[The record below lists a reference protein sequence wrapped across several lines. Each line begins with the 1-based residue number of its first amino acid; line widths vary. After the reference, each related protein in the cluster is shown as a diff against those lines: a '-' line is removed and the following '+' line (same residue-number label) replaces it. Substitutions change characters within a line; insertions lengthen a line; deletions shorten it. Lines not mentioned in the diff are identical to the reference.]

1 MGLPQLTFELKKAAD
16 TVVAR
21 TTQGI
26 IGMILKDTKALGV
39 HVIYQESDIPTDL
52 GADNIAYIKRAL
64 TGYINRPSCIFLAVV
79 DSTSGTVSGGFAD
92 LGQYSY
98 DYLVGPPNIAS
109 PDTTSLATL
118 VTNQRTNRYIGKLVL
133 PSTASDNEGII
144 NFTATNIKVGSTTYD
159 AGDYASRI
167 AGVLAGAPF
176 LVAETASGRLAGYA
190 CAHPY
195 HAREAYAWSVETT
208 IYCSPD
214 FVGQGVGRRLYAPL
228 LALLREQGYCRAAAL
243 LARPNPES
251 EAFHRAMGFRK
262 VGCEPQAGFKFGR
275 WLGVTTWWYDLNTPA
290 TPAPVRR
297 QLPAALVEALLAKA

>member
-1 MGLPQLTFELKKAAD
+1 M
-16 TVVAR
+16 
-21 TTQGI
+21 
-26 IGMILKDTKALGV
+26 
-39 HVIYQESDIPTDL
+39 
-52 GADNIAYIKRAL
+52 
-64 TGYINRPSCIFLAVV
+64 
-79 DSTSGTVSGGFAD
+79 
-92 LGQYSY
+92 
-98 DYLVGPPNIAS
+98 
-109 PDTTSLATL
+109 
-118 VTNQRTNRYIGKLVL
+118 
-133 PSTASDNEGII
+133 STASFACAGAPALGRAPSLASEALPDTRAWAYLVRCADGSLYAGWTTDLARRLRCHKAGQGAKYTKMRGAVTLAYAERCEDKSAALCREAALKKLDKPQKEALAAAWAAEHALKIRLATEADAPAVAELYNWYVRHS
-144 NFTATNIKVGSTTYD
+144 TATFQ
-159 AGDYASRI
+159 YAPATVEEMRANI

-176 LVAETASGRLAGYA
+176 LVADTASGRLAGYA

>member
-1 MGLPQLTFELKKAAD
+1 M
-16 TVVAR
+16 
-21 TTQGI
+21 
-26 IGMILKDTKALGV
+26 
-39 HVIYQESDIPTDL
+39 
-52 GADNIAYIKRAL
+52 
-64 TGYINRPSCIFLAVV
+64 
-79 DSTSGTVSGGFAD
+79 
-92 LGQYSY
+92 
-98 DYLVGPPNIAS
+98 
-109 PDTTSLATL
+109 
-118 VTNQRTNRYIGKLVL
+118 
-133 PSTASDNEGII
+133 STASFACAGTPALGRAPSLASEALPDTRAWAYLVRCADGSLYAGWTTDLARRLRRHKAGQGAKYTKMRGAVTLAYAERCEDKSAALCREAALKKLDKPQKEALAAAWAAEHALKIRLATEADAPAVAELYNWYVRHS
-144 NFTATNIKVGSTTYD
+144 TATFQ
-159 AGDYASRI
+159 YAPATVEEMRANI

>member
-1 MGLPQLTFELKKAAD
+1 M
-16 TVVAR
+16 
-21 TTQGI
+21 
-26 IGMILKDTKALGV
+26 
-39 HVIYQESDIPTDL
+39 
-52 GADNIAYIKRAL
+52 
-64 TGYINRPSCIFLAVV
+64 
-79 DSTSGTVSGGFAD
+79 
-92 LGQYSY
+92 
-98 DYLVGPPNIAS
+98 
-109 PDTTSLATL
+109 
-118 VTNQRTNRYIGKLVL
+118 
-133 PSTASDNEGII
+133 STASFACAGTPALGRAPSLASEALPDTRAWAYLVRCADGSLYAGWTTDLARRLRRHKAGQGAKYTKMRGAVTLAYAERCEDKSAALCREAALKKLDKPQKEALAAAWAAEHALKIRLATEADAPAVAELYNWYVRHS
-144 NFTATNIKVGSTTYD
+144 TATFQ
-159 AGDYASRI
+159 YAPATVEEIRANI

-275 WLGVTTWWYDLNTPA
+275 WLGVTTWWYDLNTPP
-290 TPAPVRR
+290 TPAPVPPH
-297 QLPAALVEALLAKA
+297 QPAARVEALLSNA

>member
-1 MGLPQLTFELKKAAD
+1 M
-16 TVVAR
+16 
-21 TTQGI
+21 
-26 IGMILKDTKALGV
+26 
-39 HVIYQESDIPTDL
+39 
-52 GADNIAYIKRAL
+52 
-64 TGYINRPSCIFLAVV
+64 
-79 DSTSGTVSGGFAD
+79 
-92 LGQYSY
+92 
-98 DYLVGPPNIAS
+98 
-109 PDTTSLATL
+109 
-118 VTNQRTNRYIGKLVL
+118 
-133 PSTASDNEGII
+133 STASFACAGTPALGRAPSLAAEALPDTRAWAYLVRCADGSLYAGWTTDLARRLRRHKAGQGAKYTKMRGAVTLAYAERCEDKSAALCREAALKKLDKPQKEALAAAWAAEHALKIRLATEADAPAVAELYNWYVRHS
-144 NFTATNIKVGSTTYD
+144 TATFQ
-159 AGDYASRI
+159 YAPATVEEMRANI

-290 TPAPVRR
+290 APAPVRR

>member
-1 MGLPQLTFELKKAAD
+1 MSTALFACAGAPALGRAPSLASEALSDTRAWAYLVRCADGSLYAGWTTDLARRLRRHKAGQGAKYTKMRGAVTLAYAERCEDKSAALCREAALKKLDKPQKEALAA
-16 TVVAR
+16 AWAAEHA
-21 TTQGI
+21 
-26 IGMILKDTKALGV
+26 LK
-39 HVIYQESDIPTDL
+39 I
-52 GADNIAYIKRAL
+52 R
-64 TGYINRPSCIFLAVV
+64 
-79 DSTSGTVSGGFAD
+79 
-92 LGQYSY
+92 
-98 DYLVGPPNIAS
+98 
-109 PDTTSLATL
+109 LATEADAPAVAEL
-118 VTNQRTNRYIGKLVL
+118 YNWYVRH
-133 PSTASDNEGII
+133 STAT
-144 NFTATNIKVGSTTYD
+144 FQYAPATVEEMRAN
-159 AGDYASRI
+159 I

>member
-1 MGLPQLTFELKKAAD
+1 M
-16 TVVAR
+16 
-21 TTQGI
+21 
-26 IGMILKDTKALGV
+26 
-39 HVIYQESDIPTDL
+39 
-52 GADNIAYIKRAL
+52 
-64 TGYINRPSCIFLAVV
+64 
-79 DSTSGTVSGGFAD
+79 
-92 LGQYSY
+92 
-98 DYLVGPPNIAS
+98 
-109 PDTTSLATL
+109 
-118 VTNQRTNRYIGKLVL
+118 
-133 PSTASDNEGII
+133 STASFACAGTPALGRAPSLASEALPDTRAWAYLVRCADGSLYAGWTTDLARRLRRHKAGQGAKYTKMRGAVTLAYAERCEDKSAALCREAALKKLDKPQKEALAAAWAAEHALKIRLATEADAPAVAELYNWYVRHS
-144 NFTATNIKVGSTTYD
+144 TATFQ
-159 AGDYASRI
+159 YAPATVEEMRANI

-290 TPAPVRR
+290 APAPVRR

>member
-1 MGLPQLTFELKKAAD
+1 M
-16 TVVAR
+16 
-21 TTQGI
+21 
-26 IGMILKDTKALGV
+26 
-39 HVIYQESDIPTDL
+39 
-52 GADNIAYIKRAL
+52 
-64 TGYINRPSCIFLAVV
+64 
-79 DSTSGTVSGGFAD
+79 
-92 LGQYSY
+92 
-98 DYLVGPPNIAS
+98 
-109 PDTTSLATL
+109 
-118 VTNQRTNRYIGKLVL
+118 
-133 PSTASDNEGII
+133 STASFACAGAPALGRAPSLASEALPDTRAWAYLVRCADGSLYAGWTTDLARRLRRHKAGQGAKYTKMRGAVTLAYAERCEDKSAALCREAALKKLDKPQKEALAAAWAAEHALKIRLATEADAPAVAELYNWYVRHS
-144 NFTATNIKVGSTTYD
+144 TATFQ
-159 AGDYASRI
+159 YAPATVEEMRANI

-228 LALLREQGYCRAAAL
+228 LALLREQGYCHAAAL

>member
-1 MGLPQLTFELKKAAD
+1 MSTALFACAGAPALGRAPSLASEALPDTRAWAYLVRCADGSLYAGWTTDLARRLRRHKAGQGAKYTKMRGAVTLAYAERCEDKSAALCREAALKKLDKPKKEALAAAWAAEH
-16 TVVAR
+16 T
-21 TTQGI
+21 
-26 IGMILKDTKALGV
+26 LK
-39 HVIYQESDIPTDL
+39 I
-52 GADNIAYIKRAL
+52 R
-64 TGYINRPSCIFLAVV
+64 
-79 DSTSGTVSGGFAD
+79 
-92 LGQYSY
+92 
-98 DYLVGPPNIAS
+98 
-109 PDTTSLATL
+109 LATEADAPAVAEL
-118 VTNQRTNRYIGKLVL
+118 YNWYVRH
-133 PSTASDNEGII
+133 STAT
-144 NFTATNIKVGSTTYD
+144 FQYAPATVEEMRAN
-159 AGDYASRI
+159 I

>member
-1 MGLPQLTFELKKAAD
+1 MSTALFACAGAPALGRAPSLAAEALPDTRAWAYLVRCADGSLYAGWTTDLARRLRRHKAGQGAKYTKMRGAVTLAYAECCEDKSAALCREAALKKLDKPQKEALAA
-16 TVVAR
+16 AWAAEHA
-21 TTQGI
+21 
-26 IGMILKDTKALGV
+26 LK
-39 HVIYQESDIPTDL
+39 I
-52 GADNIAYIKRAL
+52 R
-64 TGYINRPSCIFLAVV
+64 
-79 DSTSGTVSGGFAD
+79 
-92 LGQYSY
+92 
-98 DYLVGPPNIAS
+98 
-109 PDTTSLATL
+109 LATEADAPAVAEL
-118 VTNQRTNRYIGKLVL
+118 YNWYVRH
-133 PSTASDNEGII
+133 STAT
-144 NFTATNIKVGSTTYD
+144 FQYAPATVEEMRAN
-159 AGDYASRI
+159 I

>member
-1 MGLPQLTFELKKAAD
+1 M
-16 TVVAR
+16 
-21 TTQGI
+21 
-26 IGMILKDTKALGV
+26 
-39 HVIYQESDIPTDL
+39 
-52 GADNIAYIKRAL
+52 
-64 TGYINRPSCIFLAVV
+64 
-79 DSTSGTVSGGFAD
+79 
-92 LGQYSY
+92 
-98 DYLVGPPNIAS
+98 
-109 PDTTSLATL
+109 
-118 VTNQRTNRYIGKLVL
+118 
-133 PSTASDNEGII
+133 STASFACAGTPALGRAPSLASEALPDTRAWAYLVRCADGSLYAGWTTDLARRLRRHKAGQGAKYTKMRGAVTLAYAERCEDKSAALCREAALKKLDKPQKEALAAAWAAEHALKIRLATEADAPAVAELYNWYVRHS
-144 NFTATNIKVGSTTYD
+144 TATFQ
-159 AGDYASRI
+159 YAPATVEEMRANI

-176 LVAETASGRLAGYA
+176 LVADTASGRLAGYA

>member
-1 MGLPQLTFELKKAAD
+1 M
-16 TVVAR
+16 
-21 TTQGI
+21 
-26 IGMILKDTKALGV
+26 
-39 HVIYQESDIPTDL
+39 
-52 GADNIAYIKRAL
+52 
-64 TGYINRPSCIFLAVV
+64 
-79 DSTSGTVSGGFAD
+79 
-92 LGQYSY
+92 
-98 DYLVGPPNIAS
+98 
-109 PDTTSLATL
+109 
-118 VTNQRTNRYIGKLVL
+118 
-133 PSTASDNEGII
+133 STASFACAGAPALGRAPSLAAEALPDTRAWAYLVRCADGSLYAGWTTDLARRLRRHKAGQGAKYTKMRGAVTLAYAERCEDKSAALCREAALKKLDKPQKEALVAAWAAEHALKIRL
-144 NFTATNIKVGSTTYD
+144 ATEADAPAVAELYNWYVRHSTSTFQ
-159 AGDYASRI
+159 YAPATVEEMRANI

>member
-1 MGLPQLTFELKKAAD
+1 M
-16 TVVAR
+16 
-21 TTQGI
+21 
-26 IGMILKDTKALGV
+26 
-39 HVIYQESDIPTDL
+39 
-52 GADNIAYIKRAL
+52 
-64 TGYINRPSCIFLAVV
+64 
-79 DSTSGTVSGGFAD
+79 
-92 LGQYSY
+92 
-98 DYLVGPPNIAS
+98 
-109 PDTTSLATL
+109 
-118 VTNQRTNRYIGKLVL
+118 
-133 PSTASDNEGII
+133 STASFACAGTPALGRAPSLASEALPDTRAWAYLVRCADGSLYAGWTTDLARRLRRHKAGQGAKYTKMRAAVTLAYAERCEDKSAALCREAALKKLDKPQKEALVAAWAAEHALKIRLATEADAPAVAELYNWYVRHS
-144 NFTATNIKVGSTTYD
+144 TATFQ
-159 AGDYASRI
+159 YAPATVEEIRANI

>member
-1 MGLPQLTFELKKAAD
+1 M
-16 TVVAR
+16 
-21 TTQGI
+21 
-26 IGMILKDTKALGV
+26 
-39 HVIYQESDIPTDL
+39 
-52 GADNIAYIKRAL
+52 
-64 TGYINRPSCIFLAVV
+64 
-79 DSTSGTVSGGFAD
+79 
-92 LGQYSY
+92 
-98 DYLVGPPNIAS
+98 
-109 PDTTSLATL
+109 
-118 VTNQRTNRYIGKLVL
+118 
-133 PSTASDNEGII
+133 STASFACAGTPALGRAPSLASEALPDTRAWAYLVRCADGSLYAGWTTDLARRLRRHKAGQGAKYTKMRGAVTLAYAERCEDKSAALCREAALKKLDKPQKEALAAAWAAEHALKIRLATEADAPAVAELYNWYVRHS
-144 NFTATNIKVGSTTYD
+144 TATFQ
-159 AGDYASRI
+159 YAPATVEEMRANI

-262 VGCEPQAGFKFGR
+262 VGCEPQAGVKFGR
-275 WLGVTTWWYDLNTPA
+275 WRGVPPGWYDLHPPA

>member
-1 MGLPQLTFELKKAAD
+1 M
-16 TVVAR
+16 
-21 TTQGI
+21 
-26 IGMILKDTKALGV
+26 
-39 HVIYQESDIPTDL
+39 
-52 GADNIAYIKRAL
+52 
-64 TGYINRPSCIFLAVV
+64 
-79 DSTSGTVSGGFAD
+79 
-92 LGQYSY
+92 
-98 DYLVGPPNIAS
+98 
-109 PDTTSLATL
+109 
-118 VTNQRTNRYIGKLVL
+118 
-133 PSTASDNEGII
+133 STASFACAGTPALGRAPSLASEALLDTRAWAYLVRCADGSLYAGWTTDLARRLRRHKAGQGAKYTKMRGAVTLAYAERCEDKSAALCREAALKKLDKPQKEALAAAWAAEHALKIRLATEADASAVAELYNWYVRHS
-144 NFTATNIKVGSTTYD
+144 TATFQ
-159 AGDYASRI
+159 YAPATVEEMRANI

>member
-1 MGLPQLTFELKKAAD
+1 MSTALFACAGAPALGRAPSLASEALPDTRAWAYLVRCADGSLYAGWTTDLARRLRRHKAGQGAKYTKMRGAVTLAYAERCEDKSAALCREAALKKLDKPQKEALAAAWAAEQ
-16 TVVAR
+16 T
-21 TTQGI
+21 
-26 IGMILKDTKALGV
+26 LK
-39 HVIYQESDIPTDL
+39 I
-52 GADNIAYIKRAL
+52 R
-64 TGYINRPSCIFLAVV
+64 
-79 DSTSGTVSGGFAD
+79 
-92 LGQYSY
+92 
-98 DYLVGPPNIAS
+98 
-109 PDTTSLATL
+109 LATEADAPAVAEL
-118 VTNQRTNRYIGKLVL
+118 YNWYVRH
-133 PSTASDNEGII
+133 STAT
-144 NFTATNIKVGSTTYD
+144 FQYAPATVEEMRAN
-159 AGDYASRI
+159 I

>member
-1 MGLPQLTFELKKAAD
+1 MSTALFACAGAPALGRAPSLASEALPDTRAWAYLVRCADGSLYAGWTTDLARRLRRHKAGQGAKYTKMRGAVTLAYAERCEDKSAALCREAALKKLDKPQKEALAA
-16 TVVAR
+16 AWAAEHA
-21 TTQGI
+21 
-26 IGMILKDTKALGV
+26 LK
-39 HVIYQESDIPTDL
+39 I
-52 GADNIAYIKRAL
+52 R
-64 TGYINRPSCIFLAVV
+64 
-79 DSTSGTVSGGFAD
+79 
-92 LGQYSY
+92 
-98 DYLVGPPNIAS
+98 
-109 PDTTSLATL
+109 LATEADAPAVAEL
-118 VTNQRTNRYIGKLVL
+118 YNWYVRH
-133 PSTASDNEGII
+133 STAT
-144 NFTATNIKVGSTTYD
+144 FQYAPATVEEMRAN
-159 AGDYASRI
+159 I

-297 QLPAALVEALLAKA
+297 QLPAALVEALLAQA

>member
-1 MGLPQLTFELKKAAD
+1 M
-16 TVVAR
+16 
-21 TTQGI
+21 
-26 IGMILKDTKALGV
+26 
-39 HVIYQESDIPTDL
+39 
-52 GADNIAYIKRAL
+52 
-64 TGYINRPSCIFLAVV
+64 
-79 DSTSGTVSGGFAD
+79 
-92 LGQYSY
+92 
-98 DYLVGPPNIAS
+98 
-109 PDTTSLATL
+109 
-118 VTNQRTNRYIGKLVL
+118 
-133 PSTASDNEGII
+133 STASFACAGAPALGRAPSLASEALPDTRAWAYLVRCADGSLYAGWTTDLARRLRRHKAGQGAKYTKMRGAVTLAYAERCEDKSAALCREAALKKLDKPQKEALAAAWAAEHALKIRLATEADAPAVAELYNWYVRHS
-144 NFTATNIKVGSTTYD
+144 TATFQ
-159 AGDYASRI
+159 YAPATVEEMRANI

>member
-1 MGLPQLTFELKKAAD
+1 M
-16 TVVAR
+16 
-21 TTQGI
+21 
-26 IGMILKDTKALGV
+26 
-39 HVIYQESDIPTDL
+39 
-52 GADNIAYIKRAL
+52 
-64 TGYINRPSCIFLAVV
+64 
-79 DSTSGTVSGGFAD
+79 
-92 LGQYSY
+92 
-98 DYLVGPPNIAS
+98 
-109 PDTTSLATL
+109 
-118 VTNQRTNRYIGKLVL
+118 
-133 PSTASDNEGII
+133 STASFACAGAPALGRAPSLAAEALPDTRAWAYLVRCADGSLYAGWTTDLARRLRRHKAGQGAKYTKMRGAVTLAYAERCEDKSAALCREAALKKLDKPQKEALAAAWAAEHALKIRLATEADATAVAELYNWYVRHS
-144 NFTATNIKVGSTTYD
+144 TATFQ
-159 AGDYASRI
+159 YAPATVEEMRANI

>member
-1 MGLPQLTFELKKAAD
+1 MSTDSFACAGAPALGRAPSLAAEALPDTRAWAYLVRCADGSLYAGWTTDLARRLRRHKAGQGAKYTKMRGAVTLAYAERCEDKSAALCREAALKKLDKPQKEALAA
-16 TVVAR
+16 AWAAEHA
-21 TTQGI
+21 
-26 IGMILKDTKALGV
+26 LK
-39 HVIYQESDIPTDL
+39 I
-52 GADNIAYIKRAL
+52 R
-64 TGYINRPSCIFLAVV
+64 
-79 DSTSGTVSGGFAD
+79 
-92 LGQYSY
+92 
-98 DYLVGPPNIAS
+98 
-109 PDTTSLATL
+109 LATEADAPAVAEL
-118 VTNQRTNRYIGKLVL
+118 YNWYVRH
-133 PSTASDNEGII
+133 STAT
-144 NFTATNIKVGSTTYD
+144 FQYAPATVEEMRAN
-159 AGDYASRI
+159 I

>member
-1 MGLPQLTFELKKAAD
+1 M
-16 TVVAR
+16 
-21 TTQGI
+21 
-26 IGMILKDTKALGV
+26 
-39 HVIYQESDIPTDL
+39 
-52 GADNIAYIKRAL
+52 
-64 TGYINRPSCIFLAVV
+64 
-79 DSTSGTVSGGFAD
+79 
-92 LGQYSY
+92 
-98 DYLVGPPNIAS
+98 
-109 PDTTSLATL
+109 
-118 VTNQRTNRYIGKLVL
+118 
-133 PSTASDNEGII
+133 STASFACAGTPALGRAPSLASEALPDTRAWAYLVRCADGSLYAGWTTDLARRLRRHKAGQGAKYTKMRGAVTLAYAERCEDKSAALCREAALKKLDKPQKEALAAAWAAEHALKIRLATEADAPAVAKLYNWYVRHS
-144 NFTATNIKVGSTTYD
+144 TATFQ
-159 AGDYASRI
+159 YAPATVEEMRANI

-214 FVGQGVGRRLYAPL
+214 FVGQGVGLRLYAPL

>member
-1 MGLPQLTFELKKAAD
+1 M
-16 TVVAR
+16 
-21 TTQGI
+21 
-26 IGMILKDTKALGV
+26 
-39 HVIYQESDIPTDL
+39 
-52 GADNIAYIKRAL
+52 
-64 TGYINRPSCIFLAVV
+64 
-79 DSTSGTVSGGFAD
+79 
-92 LGQYSY
+92 
-98 DYLVGPPNIAS
+98 
-109 PDTTSLATL
+109 
-118 VTNQRTNRYIGKLVL
+118 
-133 PSTASDNEGII
+133 STASFACAGTPALGRAPSLASEALLDTRAWAYLVRCADGSLYAGWTTDLARRLRRHKAGQGAKYTKMRGAVTLAYAERCEDKSAALCREAALKKLDKPQKEALAAAWAAEHALKIRLATEADAPAVAELYNWYVRHS
-144 NFTATNIKVGSTTYD
+144 TATFQ
-159 AGDYASRI
+159 YAPATVEEMRANI

>member
-1 MGLPQLTFELKKAAD
+1 M
-16 TVVAR
+16 
-21 TTQGI
+21 
-26 IGMILKDTKALGV
+26 
-39 HVIYQESDIPTDL
+39 
-52 GADNIAYIKRAL
+52 
-64 TGYINRPSCIFLAVV
+64 
-79 DSTSGTVSGGFAD
+79 
-92 LGQYSY
+92 
-98 DYLVGPPNIAS
+98 
-109 PDTTSLATL
+109 
-118 VTNQRTNRYIGKLVL
+118 
-133 PSTASDNEGII
+133 STASFACAGTPALGRAPSLASEALPGTRAWAYLVRCADGSLYAGWTTDLARRLRRHKAGQGAKYTKMRGAVTLAYAERCEDKSAALCREAALKKLDKPQKEALAAAWAAEHALKIRLATEADAPAVAELYNWYVRHS
-144 NFTATNIKVGSTTYD
+144 TATFQ
-159 AGDYASRI
+159 YAPATVEEMRANI

>member
-1 MGLPQLTFELKKAAD
+1 MSAASFACAGAPALGRAPSLAAEALPDTRAWAYLVRCADGSLYAGWTTDLARRLRRHKAGQGAKYTKMRGAVTLAYAERCEDKSAALCREAALKKLDKPQKEALAA
-16 TVVAR
+16 AWAAEHA
-21 TTQGI
+21 
-26 IGMILKDTKALGV
+26 LK
-39 HVIYQESDIPTDL
+39 I
-52 GADNIAYIKRAL
+52 R
-64 TGYINRPSCIFLAVV
+64 
-79 DSTSGTVSGGFAD
+79 
-92 LGQYSY
+92 
-98 DYLVGPPNIAS
+98 
-109 PDTTSLATL
+109 LATEADAPAVAEL
-118 VTNQRTNRYIGKLVL
+118 YNWYVRH
-133 PSTASDNEGII
+133 STAT
-144 NFTATNIKVGSTTYD
+144 FQYAPATVEEMRAN
-159 AGDYASRI
+159 I

>member
-1 MGLPQLTFELKKAAD
+1 MSTALFACAGAPALGRAPSLASEALPDTRAWAYLVRCADGSLYAGWTTDLARRLRRHKAGQGAKYTKMRGAVTLAYAERCEDKSAALCREAALKKLDKPQKEALAA
-16 TVVAR
+16 AWAAEHA
-21 TTQGI
+21 
-26 IGMILKDTKALGV
+26 LK
-39 HVIYQESDIPTDL
+39 I
-52 GADNIAYIKRAL
+52 R
-64 TGYINRPSCIFLAVV
+64 
-79 DSTSGTVSGGFAD
+79 
-92 LGQYSY
+92 
-98 DYLVGPPNIAS
+98 
-109 PDTTSLATL
+109 LATEADAPAVAEL
-118 VTNQRTNRYIGKLVL
+118 YNWYVRH
-133 PSTASDNEGII
+133 STAT
-144 NFTATNIKVGSTTYD
+144 FQYAPATVEEMRAN
-159 AGDYASRI
+159 I

>member
-1 MGLPQLTFELKKAAD
+1 MSMASFACAGTPALGRAPSLASEALPDTRAWAYLVRCADGSLYAGWTTDLARRLRRHKAGQGAKYTKMRGAVTLAYAERCEDKSAALCREAALKKLDKPQKEALAA
-16 TVVAR
+16 AWAAEHA
-21 TTQGI
+21 
-26 IGMILKDTKALGV
+26 LK
-39 HVIYQESDIPTDL
+39 I
-52 GADNIAYIKRAL
+52 R
-64 TGYINRPSCIFLAVV
+64 
-79 DSTSGTVSGGFAD
+79 
-92 LGQYSY
+92 
-98 DYLVGPPNIAS
+98 
-109 PDTTSLATL
+109 LATEADAPAVAEL
-118 VTNQRTNRYIGKLVL
+118 YNWYVRH
-133 PSTASDNEGII
+133 STAT
-144 NFTATNIKVGSTTYD
+144 FQYAPATVEEMRAN
-159 AGDYASRI
+159 I

>member
-1 MGLPQLTFELKKAAD
+1 M
-16 TVVAR
+16 
-21 TTQGI
+21 
-26 IGMILKDTKALGV
+26 
-39 HVIYQESDIPTDL
+39 
-52 GADNIAYIKRAL
+52 
-64 TGYINRPSCIFLAVV
+64 
-79 DSTSGTVSGGFAD
+79 
-92 LGQYSY
+92 
-98 DYLVGPPNIAS
+98 
-109 PDTTSLATL
+109 
-118 VTNQRTNRYIGKLVL
+118 
-133 PSTASDNEGII
+133 STASFACAGTPALGRAPSLASEALPDTRAWAYLVRCADGSLYAGWTTDLARRLRRHKAGQGAKYTKMRGAVTLAYAERCEDKSAALCREAALKKLDKPQKEALVAAWAAEHALKIRLATEADAPAVAELYNWYVRHS
-144 NFTATNIKVGSTTYD
+144 TATFQ
-159 AGDYASRI
+159 YAPATVEEIRANI

>member
-1 MGLPQLTFELKKAAD
+1 M
-16 TVVAR
+16 
-21 TTQGI
+21 
-26 IGMILKDTKALGV
+26 
-39 HVIYQESDIPTDL
+39 
-52 GADNIAYIKRAL
+52 
-64 TGYINRPSCIFLAVV
+64 
-79 DSTSGTVSGGFAD
+79 
-92 LGQYSY
+92 
-98 DYLVGPPNIAS
+98 
-109 PDTTSLATL
+109 
-118 VTNQRTNRYIGKLVL
+118 
-133 PSTASDNEGII
+133 
-144 NFTATNIKVGSTTYD
+144 
-159 AGDYASRI
+159 
-167 AGVLAGAPF
+167 AGAPF

>member
-1 MGLPQLTFELKKAAD
+1 MSTALFACAGTPALGRAPSLASEALPDTRAWAYLVRCADGSLYAGWTTDLARRLRRHKAGQGAKYTKMRGAVTLAYAERCEDKSAALCREAALKKLDKPQKEALAA
-16 TVVAR
+16 AWAAEHA
-21 TTQGI
+21 
-26 IGMILKDTKALGV
+26 LK
-39 HVIYQESDIPTDL
+39 I
-52 GADNIAYIKRAL
+52 R
-64 TGYINRPSCIFLAVV
+64 
-79 DSTSGTVSGGFAD
+79 
-92 LGQYSY
+92 
-98 DYLVGPPNIAS
+98 
-109 PDTTSLATL
+109 LATEADAPAVAEL
-118 VTNQRTNRYIGKLVL
+118 YNWYVRH
-133 PSTASDNEGII
+133 STAT
-144 NFTATNIKVGSTTYD
+144 FQYAPATVEEMRAN
-159 AGDYASRI
+159 I

-290 TPAPVRR
+290 TPSPVRR

>member
-1 MGLPQLTFELKKAAD
+1 M
-16 TVVAR
+16 
-21 TTQGI
+21 
-26 IGMILKDTKALGV
+26 
-39 HVIYQESDIPTDL
+39 
-52 GADNIAYIKRAL
+52 
-64 TGYINRPSCIFLAVV
+64 
-79 DSTSGTVSGGFAD
+79 
-92 LGQYSY
+92 
-98 DYLVGPPNIAS
+98 
-109 PDTTSLATL
+109 
-118 VTNQRTNRYIGKLVL
+118 
-133 PSTASDNEGII
+133 STASFACAGTPALGRAPSLASEALPDTRAWAYLVRCADGSLYAGWTTDLARRLRRHKAGQGAKYTKMRGAVTLAYAERCEDKSAALCREAALKKLDKPQKEALAAAWAAEHALKIRLATEADAPAVAELYNWYVRHS
-144 NFTATNIKVGSTTYD
+144 TATFQ
-159 AGDYASRI
+159 YAPATVEEMRANI

-176 LVAETASGRLAGYA
+176 LVAETASVRLAGYA

>member
-1 MGLPQLTFELKKAAD
+1 M
-16 TVVAR
+16 
-21 TTQGI
+21 
-26 IGMILKDTKALGV
+26 
-39 HVIYQESDIPTDL
+39 
-52 GADNIAYIKRAL
+52 
-64 TGYINRPSCIFLAVV
+64 
-79 DSTSGTVSGGFAD
+79 
-92 LGQYSY
+92 
-98 DYLVGPPNIAS
+98 
-109 PDTTSLATL
+109 
-118 VTNQRTNRYIGKLVL
+118 
-133 PSTASDNEGII
+133 STASFACAGTPALGRAPSLAAEALPDTRAWAYLVRCADGSLYAGWTTDLARRLRRHKAGQGAKYTKMRGAVTLAYAERCEDKSAALCREAALKKLDKPQKETLAAAWAAEHALKIRLATEADAPAVAELYNWYVRHS
-144 NFTATNIKVGSTTYD
+144 TATFQ
-159 AGDYASRI
+159 YAPATVEEMRANI

>member
-1 MGLPQLTFELKKAAD
+1 MNTASFACAGTPALGRAPSLASEALPDTRAWAYLVRCADGSLYAGWTTDLARRLRRHKAGQGAKYTKMRGAVTLAYAERCEDKSAALCREAALKKLDKPQKEALAA
-16 TVVAR
+16 AWAAEHA
-21 TTQGI
+21 
-26 IGMILKDTKALGV
+26 LK
-39 HVIYQESDIPTDL
+39 I
-52 GADNIAYIKRAL
+52 R
-64 TGYINRPSCIFLAVV
+64 
-79 DSTSGTVSGGFAD
+79 
-92 LGQYSY
+92 
-98 DYLVGPPNIAS
+98 
-109 PDTTSLATL
+109 LATEADAPAVAEL
-118 VTNQRTNRYIGKLVL
+118 YNWYVRH
-133 PSTASDNEGII
+133 STAT
-144 NFTATNIKVGSTTYD
+144 FQYAPATVEEMRAN
-159 AGDYASRI
+159 I

>member
-1 MGLPQLTFELKKAAD
+1 M
-16 TVVAR
+16 
-21 TTQGI
+21 
-26 IGMILKDTKALGV
+26 
-39 HVIYQESDIPTDL
+39 
-52 GADNIAYIKRAL
+52 
-64 TGYINRPSCIFLAVV
+64 
-79 DSTSGTVSGGFAD
+79 
-92 LGQYSY
+92 
-98 DYLVGPPNIAS
+98 
-109 PDTTSLATL
+109 
-118 VTNQRTNRYIGKLVL
+118 
-133 PSTASDNEGII
+133 STASFACAGTPALGRAPSLASEALPDTRAWAYLVRCADGSLYAGWTTDLARRLRRHKAGQGAKYTKMRGAVTLAYAERCEDKSAALCREAALKKLGKPQKEALAAAWAAADALKIRLATEADAPAVAELYNWYVRHS
-144 NFTATNIKVGSTTYD
+144 TATFQ
-159 AGDYASRI
+159 YAPATVEEIRANI

>member
-1 MGLPQLTFELKKAAD
+1 M
-16 TVVAR
+16 
-21 TTQGI
+21 
-26 IGMILKDTKALGV
+26 
-39 HVIYQESDIPTDL
+39 
-52 GADNIAYIKRAL
+52 
-64 TGYINRPSCIFLAVV
+64 
-79 DSTSGTVSGGFAD
+79 
-92 LGQYSY
+92 
-98 DYLVGPPNIAS
+98 
-109 PDTTSLATL
+109 
-118 VTNQRTNRYIGKLVL
+118 
-133 PSTASDNEGII
+133 STASFACAGTPALGRAPSLAAEALPDTRAWAYLVRCADGSLYAGWTTDLARRLRRHKAGQGAKYTKMRGAVTLAYAERCEDKSAALCREAALKKLDKPQKEALAAAWAAEHTLKIRLATEADAPAVAELYNWYVRHS
-144 NFTATNIKVGSTTYD
+144 TATFQ
-159 AGDYASRI
+159 YAPATVEEMRANI

-176 LVAETASGRLAGYA
+176 LMAETASGRLAGYA

>member
-1 MGLPQLTFELKKAAD
+1 M
-16 TVVAR
+16 
-21 TTQGI
+21 
-26 IGMILKDTKALGV
+26 
-39 HVIYQESDIPTDL
+39 
-52 GADNIAYIKRAL
+52 
-64 TGYINRPSCIFLAVV
+64 
-79 DSTSGTVSGGFAD
+79 
-92 LGQYSY
+92 
-98 DYLVGPPNIAS
+98 
-109 PDTTSLATL
+109 
-118 VTNQRTNRYIGKLVL
+118 
-133 PSTASDNEGII
+133 STASFACAGTPALGRAPSLAAEALPDTRAWAYLVRCADGSLYAGWTTDLARRLRRHKAGQGAKYTKMRGAVTLAYAERCEDKSAALCREAALKKLDKPQKEVLAAAWAAEHTLKIRLATEADAPAVAELYNWYVRHS
-144 NFTATNIKVGSTTYD
+144 TATFQ
-159 AGDYASRI
+159 YAPATVEEMRANI

>member
-1 MGLPQLTFELKKAAD
+1 MSTALFACAGAPALGRAPSLAAEALPDTRAWAYLVRCADGSLYAGWTTDLARRLRRHKAGQGAKYTKMRGAVTLAYAERCEDKSAALCREAALKKLDKPQKEALAA
-16 TVVAR
+16 AWAAEHA
-21 TTQGI
+21 
-26 IGMILKDTKALGV
+26 LK
-39 HVIYQESDIPTDL
+39 I
-52 GADNIAYIKRAL
+52 R
-64 TGYINRPSCIFLAVV
+64 
-79 DSTSGTVSGGFAD
+79 
-92 LGQYSY
+92 
-98 DYLVGPPNIAS
+98 
-109 PDTTSLATL
+109 LATEADAPAVAEL
-118 VTNQRTNRYIGKLVL
+118 YNWYVRH
-133 PSTASDNEGII
+133 STAT
-144 NFTATNIKVGSTTYD
+144 FQYAPATVEEMRAN
-159 AGDYASRI
+159 I

>member
-1 MGLPQLTFELKKAAD
+1 M
-16 TVVAR
+16 
-21 TTQGI
+21 
-26 IGMILKDTKALGV
+26 
-39 HVIYQESDIPTDL
+39 
-52 GADNIAYIKRAL
+52 
-64 TGYINRPSCIFLAVV
+64 
-79 DSTSGTVSGGFAD
+79 
-92 LGQYSY
+92 
-98 DYLVGPPNIAS
+98 
-109 PDTTSLATL
+109 
-118 VTNQRTNRYIGKLVL
+118 
-133 PSTASDNEGII
+133 STASFACAGTPALGRAPSLASEALPDTRAWAYLVRCADGSLYAGWTTDLARRLRRHKAGQGAKYTKMRGAVTLAYAERCEDKSAALCREAALKKLDKPQKEALAAAWAAEHALKIRLATEADAPAVAELYNWYVRHS
-144 NFTATNIKVGSTTYD
+144 TATFQ
-159 AGDYASRI
+159 YAPATVEEMRANI

-176 LVAETASGRLAGYA
+176 LVAETASGMLAGYA

>member
-1 MGLPQLTFELKKAAD
+1 MAELYNWY
-16 TVVAR
+16 VR
-21 TTQGI
+21 
-26 IGMILKDTKALGV
+26 
-39 HVIYQESDIPTDL
+39 H
-52 GADNIAYIKRAL
+52 
-64 TGYINRPSCIFLAVV
+64 
-79 DSTSGTVSGGFAD
+79 
-92 LGQYSY
+92 
-98 DYLVGPPNIAS
+98 
-109 PDTTSLATL
+109 
-118 VTNQRTNRYIGKLVL
+118 
-133 PSTASDNEGII
+133 STAT
-144 NFTATNIKVGSTTYD
+144 FQYAPATVEEMRAN
-159 AGDYASRI
+159 I

>member
-1 MGLPQLTFELKKAAD
+1 M
-16 TVVAR
+16 
-21 TTQGI
+21 
-26 IGMILKDTKALGV
+26 
-39 HVIYQESDIPTDL
+39 
-52 GADNIAYIKRAL
+52 
-64 TGYINRPSCIFLAVV
+64 
-79 DSTSGTVSGGFAD
+79 
-92 LGQYSY
+92 
-98 DYLVGPPNIAS
+98 
-109 PDTTSLATL
+109 
-118 VTNQRTNRYIGKLVL
+118 
-133 PSTASDNEGII
+133 STASSACTGAPASSRAPSLAAEALPDTRAWAYLVRCADGSLYAGWTTDLARRLRRHKAGQGAKYTKMRGAVTLAYAERCEDKSAALCREAALKKLDKPQKEALAAAWAAEHALKIRLATEADAPAVAELYNWYVRHS
-144 NFTATNIKVGSTTYD
+144 TATFQ
-159 AGDYASRI
+159 YAPATVEEMRANI

>member
-1 MGLPQLTFELKKAAD
+1 M
-16 TVVAR
+16 
-21 TTQGI
+21 
-26 IGMILKDTKALGV
+26 
-39 HVIYQESDIPTDL
+39 
-52 GADNIAYIKRAL
+52 
-64 TGYINRPSCIFLAVV
+64 
-79 DSTSGTVSGGFAD
+79 
-92 LGQYSY
+92 
-98 DYLVGPPNIAS
+98 
-109 PDTTSLATL
+109 
-118 VTNQRTNRYIGKLVL
+118 
-133 PSTASDNEGII
+133 STASFACAGTPALGRAPSLAAEALPDTRAWAYLVRCADGSLYAGWTTDLARRLRRHKAGQGAKYTKMRGAVTLAYAERCEDKSAALCREAALKKLDKPQKEALAAAWAAEHALKIRLATEADAPAVAELYNWYVRHS
-144 NFTATNIKVGSTTYD
+144 TATFQYVPATVEEMRAN
-159 AGDYASRI
+159 I

>member
-1 MGLPQLTFELKKAAD
+1 MSTPSFACAGTPALGRAPSLASEALPDTRAWAYLVRCADGSLYAGWTTDLARRLRRHKAGQGAKYTKMRGAVTLAYAERCEDKSAALCREAALKKLDKPQKEALAA
-16 TVVAR
+16 AWAAEHA
-21 TTQGI
+21 
-26 IGMILKDTKALGV
+26 LK
-39 HVIYQESDIPTDL
+39 I
-52 GADNIAYIKRAL
+52 R
-64 TGYINRPSCIFLAVV
+64 
-79 DSTSGTVSGGFAD
+79 
-92 LGQYSY
+92 
-98 DYLVGPPNIAS
+98 
-109 PDTTSLATL
+109 LATEADAPAVAEL
-118 VTNQRTNRYIGKLVL
+118 YNWYVRH
-133 PSTASDNEGII
+133 STAT
-144 NFTATNIKVGSTTYD
+144 FQYAPATVEEMRAN
-159 AGDYASRI
+159 I